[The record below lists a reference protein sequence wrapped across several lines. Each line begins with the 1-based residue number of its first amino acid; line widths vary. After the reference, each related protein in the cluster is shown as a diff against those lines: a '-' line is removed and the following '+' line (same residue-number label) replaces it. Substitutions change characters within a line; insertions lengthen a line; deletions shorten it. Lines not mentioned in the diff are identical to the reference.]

1 MWVREEQ
8 DLRGERE
15 RSVDGCQGG
24 RAEGRR
30 SGSKGNVPPTNKC
43 IRERVL
49 RRVLRFLSSPRDK
62 LRKGVDPKQTA
73 GSSGLGV
80 VGSAWREGGGCAR
93 SGFEE
98 DWELGRDGAGEAWE
112 GGNGDTGKPALAP
125 ARPPE
130 RGRERTLRP
139 EGRPPAKASPTA
151 ETRTLQ
157 SRWGRWGI
165 GNKSSTEGASP
176 SNVSVPETRRRPGQ
190 GGKPSVI
197 QSRVAGRLGSGEVA
211 PPEEAGMN
219 DQRWSSLQGREDEWG
234 PRPWR

>member
-1 MWVREEQ
+1 M
-8 DLRGERE
+8 
-15 RSVDGCQGG
+15 DGRQGG
-24 RAEGRR
+24 FTGPGCGGRR

-43 IRERVL
+43 IRERVC
-49 RRVLRFLSSPRDK
+49 RVLRSLSSPRDR

-112 GGNGDTGKPALAP
+112 GGNGDTGKPAPALAP
-125 ARPPE
+125 APQSE
-130 RGRERTLRP
+130 GGRGPFGLKDGLQLRRVP
-139 EGRPPAKASPTA
+139 RQRQGRCRAGVRDG
-151 ETRTLQ
+151 E
-157 SRWGRWGI
+157 I
-165 GNKSSTEGASP
+165 GNKSSTEGAIP

-190 GGKPSVI
+190 GGKPSAI
-197 QSRVAGRLGSGEVA
+197 QSRVAERLGSGEVA

-219 DQRWSSLQGREDEWG
+219 DQRWSSLQGREDEWEA
-234 PRPWR
+234 RPWR